1 MAVIPVTNTFCL
13 SKTNRQKLGGIIMK
27 VANYKV
33 RVLFREDG
41 SYCGTYDVDYTGEYD
56 SAKILREFY
65 EEYPQ
70 FKGDIFLVS
79 SIEIV

>member
-1 MAVIPVTNTFCL
+1 M
-13 SKTNRQKLGGIIMK
+13 KK

-33 RVLFREDG
+33 RVLFRDG
-41 SYCGTYDVDYTGEYD
+41 SYCGTYDVDYTGKYD
-56 SAKILREFY
+56 SELILKEFY

>member
-33 RVLFREDG
+33 EVSFSDG
-41 SYCGTYDVDYTGEYD
+41 SYCGAYDVDYTGAYD
-56 SAKILREFY
+56 SELILKEFY
-65 EEYPQ
+65 KEHPQ
-70 FKGDIFLVS
+70 FRDDIFFVH
-79 SIEIV
+79 IEIV